1 MRASRPPF
9 IASWILDRFG
19 PRPETEAIA
28 GDLFEQYQHGRS
40 RLWYWREAIE
50 AILRGTWSEVKQHS
64 LLLLGAIAMAWI
76 LNRVWEWVVTPW
88 EYSLIVRYVLGRHAR
103 LEEIPLVGF
112 LIEGPMVM
120 AMGWTAAR
128 FARRCRIP
136 AVFGV
141 AFTGL
146 LVGAWTIRNESQ
158 IVWPESLGHHFSV
171 WTTSWPIPLMKVLVL
186 LGGGL
191 LTGLPKRSIRTQ

>member
-28 GDLFEQYQHGRS
+28 GDLFEQYQQGRS
-40 RLWYWREAIE
+40 RLWYWREAIV
-50 AILRGTWSEVKQHS
+50 AILTGTWSEVKQHS

-76 LNRVWEWVVTPW
+76 LGFVWEWVVTPW

-103 LEEIPLVGF
+103 PEEIPLVGF
-112 LIEGPMVM
+112 LIEAPLAL
-120 AMGWTAAR
+120 AMGWTVAR

-136 AVFGV
+136 AVFGI
-141 AFTGL
+141 AFSGL
-146 LVGAWTIRNESQ
+146 LSGAWSTWKNAQSAESF
-158 IVWPESLGHHFSV
+158 GYHFSV
-171 WTTSWPIPLMKVLVL
+171 WTFSWPIPLMTVLVL

-191 LTGLPKRSIRTQ
+191 LTGLPKRSIRPQ